1 MAYNFMEFKDKR
13 VILTGGTKGLG
24 KAIALSFAREG
35 AWVGVNYS
43 SDDESASRTEVE
55 LEGLAINSLRL
66 KADVSIGSDVE
77 RMIGSVLDE
86 WEYWRFL

>member
-1 MAYNFMEFKDKR
+1 
-13 VILTGGTKGLG
+13 
-24 KAIALSFAREG
+24 
-35 AWVGVNYS
+35 VGVSYS